1 MVDKTPN
8 ATTQLPIST
17 QIEKVLMHGSTSQLK
32 QAIRE
37 QMDEVP
43 FNELELQL
51 LDRFLSEPQES
62 AAKVVDLLTRAKNRL
77 HENKRAEK

>member
-17 QIEKVLMHGSTSQLK
+17 QNDKVLMHGSTSQLK

-43 FNELELQL
+43 FNDLEL
-51 LDRFLSEPQES
+51 
-62 AAKVVDLLTRAKNRL
+62 
-77 HENKRAEK
+77 